1 MNRSKAWLNIRDSF
15 WFMPAVYSMITVLI
29 VIIISFVDSF
39 IVFLFKDKFL
49 EYFIVKKYTAR
60 KLYSTLVTSI
70 LTMTT
75 LSFSVIM
82 VFITTYATQFS
93 PRILQNFMK
102 SKFTQ
107 HVLGIYCSGFIYA
120 LLLLFLIDYSDLF
133 IGPIMMVLL

>member
-15 WFMPAVYSMITVLI
+15 CFMPAVYSVIILLI
-29 VIIISFVDSF
+29 VIIISVADLWIVSLIKDTFLEDF
-39 IVFLFKDKFL
+39 IVEKD
-49 EYFIVKKYTAR
+49 TAI
-60 KLYSTLVTSI
+60 KLYSTLVTAI

-82 VFITTYATQFS
+82 VVLTTYATHFS

-107 HVLGIYCSGFIYA
+107 H
-120 LLLLFLIDYSDLF
+120 
-133 IGPIMMVLL
+133 